1 MSFAFL
7 IRVEIHFLKWGRL
20 DGIPWLLVVDPTSGG
35 SRNFERGG
43 KLWGSGEFSPRENF
57 ENHDVF
63 HAFFALNQC
72 QYLSYQKS
80 YMNVVY

>member
-1 MSFAFL
+1 MNSG
-7 IRVEIHFLKWGRL
+7 IKLK
-20 DGIPWLLVVDPTSGG
+20 LLTYLSGG
-35 SRNFERGG
+35 CRNLKGGASCGGGGGGGVRGA
-43 KLWGSGEFSPRENF
+43 FSPGENF
-57 ENHDVF
+57 EIHDVF